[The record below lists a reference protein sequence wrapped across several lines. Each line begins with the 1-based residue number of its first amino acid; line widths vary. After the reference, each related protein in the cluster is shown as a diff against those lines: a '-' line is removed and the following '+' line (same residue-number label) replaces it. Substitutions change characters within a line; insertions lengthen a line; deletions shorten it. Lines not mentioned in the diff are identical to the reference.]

1 MTKKPALAPNAIVDL
16 TALHQLNTTNFVE
29 YRSFERQAPS
39 SSSSRRQ
46 ASSPEQQ
53 AASDKPEAASCKMLD
68 PS

>member
-1 MTKKPALAPNAIVDL
+1 MTKKPALAPGCVVDL
-16 TALHQLNTTNFVE
+16 TALHQFNTTNFVE
-29 YRSFERQAPS
+29 YRSLERQAPS
-39 SSSSRRQ
+39 SSSNKRQ